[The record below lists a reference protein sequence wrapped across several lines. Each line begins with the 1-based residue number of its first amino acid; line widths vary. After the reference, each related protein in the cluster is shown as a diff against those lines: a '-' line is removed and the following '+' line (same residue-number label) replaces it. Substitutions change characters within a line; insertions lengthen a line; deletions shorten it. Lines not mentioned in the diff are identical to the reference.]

1 MALAQH
7 YRLRQRRTPIEFG
20 LSKVPM
26 PITWEPTFAPP
37 RAPLMKGHGMPQW
50 RLGYGSDPQR
60 IPDWWARRQHEMPQP
75 LELTPEQKAAV
86 DGLISQ
92 IKVALARNLNRM
104 IDTFREFDEDYS
116 GKIDT
121 REFRLALHKL
131 GIVAHKSAFDNTF
144 DTLDHDRS
152 GTIDY
157 KELNN
162 HFRRE
167 HNCLCACCPTRALS
181 HAPLDI
187 RRHAC
192 SHMCAMP
199 HFLVSPWQVA
209 PRIRRIQ
216 NSTTTPIPLSAAE
229 LTYLLQIAIH
239 SSIRPLRPQQR
250 HSLTTR
256 TYSQPY
262 LPRAV
267 PGQHLHL
274 LIIRFK
280 CVERSVPYRSPWSGC
295 HQAGALRD
303 KRTLIFS

>member
-162 HFRRE
+162 HFRRRTTDPSHTKQYNNPDTSVSSRADISAPDSDPFE
-167 HNCLCACCPTRALS
+167 HQTPTPTAAALAHHENLFSAVSATRRARPAS
-181 HAPLDI
+181 APFDNTFQVRGTQRSLPEPMV
-187 RRHAC
+187 R
-192 SHMCAMP
+192 MP
-199 HFLVSPWQVA
+199 SGRCFTRQAYIDLL
-209 PRIRRIQ
+209 I
-216 NSTTTPIPLSAAE
+216 AA
-229 LTYLLQIAIH
+229 
-239 SSIRPLRPQQR
+239 QQR
-250 HSLTTR
+250 YH
-256 TYSQPY
+256 
-262 LPRAV
+262 
-267 PGQHLHL
+267 
-274 LIIRFK
+274 
-280 CVERSVPYRSPWSGC
+280 
-295 HQAGALRD
+295 
-303 KRTLIFS
+303 